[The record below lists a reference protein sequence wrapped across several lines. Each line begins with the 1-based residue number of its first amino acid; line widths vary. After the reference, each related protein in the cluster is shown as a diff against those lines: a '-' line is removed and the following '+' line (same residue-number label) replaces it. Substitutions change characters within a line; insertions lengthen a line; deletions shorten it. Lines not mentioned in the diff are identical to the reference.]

1 MVLEMKSNLKVKGF
15 YVVMNYFFLCQEK
28 YFLKMYS
35 ISQLLWKKNQKKWL
49 ILFFKIF
56 VRYYA
61 VKIHQKLSF
70 VDRISYATF
79 FDSFF

>member
-1 MVLEMKSNLKVKGF
+1 
-15 YVVMNYFFLCQEK
+15 
-28 YFLKMYS
+28 MYS